1 MSNSIRATE
10 REIQAALWGRFE
22 TEAREQVERMLNAA
36 MEMERELF
44 LGVRPYERHA
54 VRRGHRNGFE
64 DRVLDS
70 RYGPLRLRAPRV
82 RRSAEAFRTR
92 VMGAYQRRQRDLERC
107 ALEWV
112 ACGMSTRQ
120 VSDQLR
126 RTFGAIL
133 SAGGVSALVGRLD
146 EELAAFHQRP
156 LERSYRAVYFD
167 GKHGKVGRRT
177 GRRGRGKAR
186 DGVLLLAWGI
196 RHDGSEEL
204 IDFRVAR
211 DESEASWD
219 GFLRALRARGL
230 VEVNRWGERLD
241 YVISDGDGGLVAALA
256 MNYPQT
262 PRQACVFH
270 KVKNLLDNLADKSCK
285 RAIQGEA
292 GAIFEAATRAEAVA
306 RAQAWRKRWEHREP
320 LAVAHFWRD
329 LDAMLLFYCAPPSL
343 RRRLKTSNPI
353 ERFILE
359 LERKFQRV
367 GVFSHAQS
375 WERLTFL
382 TYRHL
387 VTRGYAPI
395 RHPISFT
402 RTT

>member
-1 MSNSIRATE
+1 MQSIRATE
-10 REIQAALWGRFE
+10 QEIQAALWDRFE
-22 TEAREQVERMLNAA
+22 TQAREQVERMMNTA

-44 LGVRPYERHA
+44 LGVRPYERDV

-70 RYGPLRLRAPRV
+70 RYGPLRLRVPRV

-92 VMGAYQRRQRDLERC
+92 VVGVYQRRQRDLERC

-112 ACGMSTRQ
+112 ASGMSTRQ
-120 VSDQLR
+120 VSGQLK

-133 SAGGVSALVGRLD
+133 SAGGVSALVGKLD
-146 EELAAFHQRP
+146 EDLAAFHRRP

-167 GKHGKVGRRT
+167 GKHGKVGRLT
-177 GRRGRGKAR
+177 GRRGRGSIR
-186 DGVLLLAWGI
+186 EGVLLLAWGI

-204 IDFRVAR
+204 IGFQVAP
-211 DESEASWD
+211 DESEDSWD
-219 GFLRALRARGL
+219 GFLRRLRAQGL
-230 VEVNRWGERLD
+230 VEVNRWGERLE
-241 YVISDGDGGLVAALA
+241 YIVSDGDGGLAAALA
-256 MNYPQT
+256 LNYPET
-262 PRQACVFH
+262 PHQACVFH
-270 KVKNLLDNLADKSCK
+270 KVKNLLGDLIDKSSK
-285 RAIQGEA
+285 GAIQGEA
-292 GAIFEAATRAEAVA
+292 GAIFEAVTRAEALA
-306 RAQAWRKRWEHREP
+306 RAQLWRKRWEPREP

-329 LDAMLLFYCAPPSL
+329 LDAMLLFYAAPAAL
-343 RRRLKTSNPI
+343 RARLKTSNPI

-359 LERKFQRV
+359 LDRKFQRV

-387 VTRGYAPI
+387 VLRGYAPI
-395 RHPISFT
+395 RHAVAFT